1 VKTLQGFEMW
11 ERIGIGI
18 PNPRAVVRIPV
29 PKDLT
34 PEQLAEL
41 EAWIDKTN
49 AELEAH
55 GAIPQCTLEAEK
67 EEL

>member
-1 VKTLQGFEMW
+1 MSAVKGFEVW
-11 ERIGIGI
+11 ETIGIGI
-18 PNPRAVVRIPV
+18 PNPRAVVRVPV

-49 AELEAH
+49 AELLAKF
-55 GAIPQCTLEAEK
+55 EAETK
-67 EEL
+67 AQDDE

>member
-1 VKTLQGFEMW
+1 MSAAKAWAAYET
-11 ERIGIGI
+11 IGIGI

-29 PKDLT
+29 PEDLT

-49 AELEAH
+49 AELLAK
-55 GAIPQCTLEAEK
+55 LDAEIK
-67 EEL
+67 AQDE